1 MVPRA
6 VRRVHAL
13 GLAGLVVATFLAGCR
28 ADLGAVARDEG
39 ISADAIVR
47 LDDTFAVAAQRAG
60 SRVEVVALLRTADD
74 EWETQVI
81 ASGRTDEVSA
91 HLVSAGGDTGDEWN
105 SYLFGT
111 APASASRVVV
121 AEFASS
127 GGQVTD
133 GAWVLAFREK
143 DLHPDQLS
151 WSVLDATGAI
161 LHSGSGI
168 TP

>member
-1 MVPRA
+1 MVPRT
-6 VRRVHAL
+6 VRHVHAL
-13 GLAGLVVATFLAGCR
+13 GLAGLVTATVLAGCR
-28 ADLGAVARDEG
+28 ADLGSVARDEG
-39 ISADAIVR
+39 IPVEAIVR
-47 LDDTFAVAAQRAG
+47 LDEGFAVAARRSG
-60 SRVEVVALLRTADD
+60 SDVEVVAFQ
-74 EWETQVI
+74 ETGGDWDVQVL
-81 ASGRTDEVSA
+81 ASAPADEVSA
-91 HLVSAGGDTGDEWN
+91 HLVSMGGDTGDEWN
-105 SYLFGT
+105 SYLYGT

-121 AEFASS
+121 AESVTA

-133 GAWVLAFREK
+133 SAWVLAFREK